1 MFKLHLYNI
10 YWLPTYITTPHHHSH
25 YHRGKEGYP
34 TGWGVAGPTAYI
46 YICIYIYVYIYIYID
61 MIWNDMVMIWYWYWY
76 IMIFDI
82 DIDFDTVWFIYAYS
96 YCILM
101 HTIPPKV
108 GGPPWLTRVRRDSI
122 HFVLTGGPGVRPHQR
137 VANGGG
143 EHLAVYGIHQLI
155 PGRWNPPSLVA
166 G

>member
-46 YICIYIYVYIYIYID
+46 YVYIYIHRYDMKRYGND
-61 MIWNDMVMIWYWYWY
+61 MILILIYNDI
-76 IMIFDI
+76 DI

-108 GGPPWLTRVRRDSI
+108 GRPPWLTRVRRDSI
-122 HFVLTGGPGVRPHQR
+122 DFVLTGGPGVRPHQR